1 MCLGWLLGFTYLF
14 HQMLN
19 LTGELLRFGD
29 REFYRDWWNCK
40 NLADFW
46 RMWNMPVHNF
56 LVRHISQPLTK
67 RVH

>member
-1 MCLGWLLGFTYLF
+1 
-14 HQMLN
+14 MLN